1 LELSVSDIPDRE
13 IRQRANQLVA
23 AAIRDGL
30 NMWEL
35 DRYYPDAEDQ
45 DRLAVQLETI
55 ASRLEKLA
63 ERA

>member
-1 LELSVSDIPDRE
+1 MSDTPDRE
-13 IRQRANQLVA
+13 IRRRAHQLVA

-45 DRLAVQLETI
+45 ERLAVQLETI
-55 ASRLEKLA
+55 ARRLEKLGEPA
-63 ERA
+63 